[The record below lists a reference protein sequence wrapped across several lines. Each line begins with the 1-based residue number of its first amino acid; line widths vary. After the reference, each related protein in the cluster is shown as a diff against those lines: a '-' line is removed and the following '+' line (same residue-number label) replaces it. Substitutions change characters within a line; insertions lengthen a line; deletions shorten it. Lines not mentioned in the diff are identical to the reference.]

1 MSLLN
6 FSCLQNVSQDSIT
19 EIGWTVDNPVEA
31 NSEHIVEI
39 GYATAVIVS
48 LIFLIGVPWNLFVIV
63 TIVKKK
69 LYHSPTILL
78 LLNLAITNLLLCLLV
93 MPFNIITGFSGEYL
107 FGPTDAIRCHVCQST
122 GIIII
127 ILPVIALHTLSLMA
141 VDRFI
146 YLKKP
151 LRYSTWITPKRMIV
165 TLIIIWIVCTIFS
178 LPPLFGFGEIK
189 FTFTVSTCILHA
201 IGRTSV
207 APNFAFVLFALAPSF
222 LLPVVVLFVMYAWIL
237 YIARKGILERL
248 KRRVTHRA
256 EACEPV
262 SADTPCEKRMVQLR
276 LVRVFLVIFTANLLT
291 WLPAIGL
298 TLAAAIIGPGQIPA
312 YMDTIS
318 YLSFISETAIHPI
331 LEACLIREVRMTMT
345 GYVSYW
351 WMKLQVCKG
360 QKVDESLPSTM

>member
-1 MSLLN
+1 
-6 FSCLQNVSQDSIT
+6 
-19 EIGWTVDNPVEA
+19 
-31 NSEHIVEI
+31 
-39 GYATAVIVS
+39 
-48 LIFLIGVPWNLFVIV
+48 
-63 TIVKKK
+63 
-69 LYHSPTILL
+69 
-78 LLNLAITNLLLCLLV
+78 
-93 MPFNIITGFSGEYL
+93 
-107 FGPTDAIRCHVCQST
+107 
-122 GIIII
+122 
-127 ILPVIALHTLSLMA
+127 MA

-189 FTFTVSTCILHA
+189 FTFTVSTCIVHV

-207 APNFAFVLFALAPSF
+207 APNFAFVLFTLAQSF
-222 LLPVVVLFVMYAWIL
+222 LPVVILFVMYAWIL

-256 EACEPV
+256 EAREPV
-262 SADTPCEKRMVQLR
+262 SADTPCEKRKVQLR

-291 WLPAIGL
+291 WLPAIGVS
-298 TLAAAIIGPGQIPA
+298 LAAAIIGAGQIPT
-312 YMDTIS
+312 YMHTIT
-318 YLSFISETAIHPI
+318 YLSYISETAIHPV

-351 WMKLQVCKG
+351 WKKLRVCKC
-360 QKVDESLPSTM
+360 QKVDDSLPSTT